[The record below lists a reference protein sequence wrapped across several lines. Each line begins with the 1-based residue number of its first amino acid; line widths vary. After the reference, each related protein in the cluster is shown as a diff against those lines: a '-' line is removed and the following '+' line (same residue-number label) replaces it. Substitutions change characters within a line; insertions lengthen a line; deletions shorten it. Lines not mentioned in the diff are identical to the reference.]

1 MAKATLALSL
11 LLSSELINGNKGN
24 KCPRILVKIL
34 MLAGLMC
41 KLAATFIWVK
51 NPLDCGNLNQGVDH
65 QPVEVL
71 QSWALL
77 ASVLL
82 VTISA
87 MILVVISTSLR
98 KTVPVK
104 GGRSM
109 NMQPSIALAYFI
121 LVLCSNWVAPTTALN
136 GNKVTAFAT
145 YSGWRSF
152 EVITQRDQVDGYI
165 VPGQFDGI
173 GVSRVK
179 EYI

>member
-1 MAKATLALSL
+1 LLASFLSSKYEPEEMAKATLALGL

-41 KLAATFIWVK
+41 ELAATFIWVK

-87 MILVVISTSLR
+87 MILVVIST
-98 KTVPVK
+98 VE
-104 GGRSM
+104 GR
-109 NMQPSIALAYFI
+109 
-121 LVLCSNWVAPTTALN
+121 
-136 GNKVTAFAT
+136 
-145 YSGWRSF
+145 
-152 EVITQRDQVDGYI
+152 
-165 VPGQFDGI
+165 
-173 GVSRVK
+173 
-179 EYI
+179 